1 MSDVEQIEPEIEIV
15 ENSGCDNSGP
25 TKSRCTNLTLRILFS
40 TPGLILLVI
49 FYSIMGAL
57 IFQLLE
63 APNTIEN
70 GVSVSKSRDEC
81 LKELWT
87 ITGENKSFLN
97 FLFFKFIQRLN
108 PMVFKPIKNKVIYS
122 FHKH

>member
-1 MSDVEQIEPEIEIV
+1 MSDVEQVEPEIEIV

-25 TKSRCTNLTLRILFS
+25 TKSKCTNLTLRILFS

-87 ITGENKSFLN
+87 ITGEN
-97 FLFFKFIQRLN
+97 LFNYLILWFSKPLKF
-108 PMVFKPIKNKVIYS
+108 
-122 FHKH
+122 

>member
-1 MSDVEQIEPEIEIV
+1 MSDVEQVEPEIEIV

-87 ITGENKSFLN
+87 ITGENLFKRFNPLWFLKP
-97 FLFFKFIQRLN
+97 LKF
-108 PMVFKPIKNKVIYS
+108 
-122 FHKH
+122 

>member
-1 MSDVEQIEPEIEIV
+1 MSDVEQVEPEIEIV

-25 TKSRCTNLTLRILFS
+25 TKSRCRNLTLRILFS
-40 TPGLILLVI
+40 TPGLIVLVI

-57 IFQLLE
+57 TFQLLE

-87 ITGENKSFLN
+87 ITGENIF
-97 FLFFKFIQRLN
+97 
-108 PMVFKPIKNKVIYS
+108 
-122 FHKH
+122 